1 MEAKEKARE
10 QEVPSEPHRPH
21 ALPPFLKGYEG
32 CEEQGSKD
40 HAIGRDDQRRRITEL
55 DEDGSCGHCPDSD
68 EKQKKKATHR
78 LKVSQLDLPFK

>member
-10 QEVPSEPHRPH
+10 QAPSESNRSH
-21 ALPPFLKGYEG
+21 ALTPFLKSHEG
-32 CEEQGSKD
+32 CKEQGGKD
-40 HAIGRDDQRRRITEL
+40 HAIGGDDQGRRITEL
-55 DEDGSCGHCPDSD
+55 DEDGSCGHCADSD